1 MKKNIHLFIIDPQV
15 DFCDPDGAL
24 YVSGAEKDMSRLA
37 ALVNRVGDS
46 IDAIT
51 VTLDSHHPIDIAHP
65 IFWRDS
71 SGAHP
76 GPFTIITADDVKSGR
91 YTTTHPG
98 MMARATKYTNQLQ
111 ANGRYPLCIWP
122 PHCLIGSGGHA
133 IVPELFTALR
143 GWEERRLRMLNP
155 VTKGSNY
162 WTEHYSA
169 VQADVPDPEDP
180 GTALNWDLIRAL
192 QSADTILIAGEALS
206 HCVANTIRDVA
217 DNFGPEN
224 VKKFCLLEDCS
235 SNVAGFEH
243 LGDAFVRDLTAQGM
257 GVARST
263 DYLP

>member
-1 MKKNIHLFIIDPQV
+1 MGMNIHLFIIDPQV
-15 DFCDPDGAL
+15 DFCSPAGAL
-24 YVSGAEKDMSRLA
+24 YVAGAEQDMSRLA
-37 ALVNRVGDS
+37 ALVGRIGDAF
-46 IDAIT
+46 DTIT
-51 VTLDSHHPIDIAHP
+51 VTLDSHHSLDIAHP

-76 GPFTIITADDVKSGR
+76 APFTVISADDVNSGK

-98 MMARATKYTNQLQ
+98 MLARATRYVKLLQ

-133 IVPELFTALR
+133 MVPELFAALR
-143 GWEERRLRMLNP
+143 LWEERHLRILNL

-169 VQADVPDPEDP
+169 VQADVPDPEDS
-180 GTALNWDLIRAL
+180 GTALNWDLIKAL
-192 QSADTILIAGEALS
+192 KSADTILIAGEALS

-217 DNFGPEN
+217 ENFGLEN
-224 VKKFCLLEDCS
+224 VQKLCLLTDCS
-235 SNVAGFEH
+235 SSVAGFER
-243 LGDAFVRDLTAQGM
+243 LGEAFVLDLTAMGM
-257 GVARST
+257 QVATSV

>member
-1 MKKNIHLFIIDPQV
+1 MKKQIQLFIIDPQV
-15 DFCDPDGAL
+15 DFCSPNGAL
-24 YVSGAEKDMSRLA
+24 YVAGADKDMSRLA
-37 ALVNRVGDS
+37 AMVGRLGDA

-76 GPFTIITADDVKSGR
+76 GPFTIITADDVNAGR

-98 MMARATKYTNQLQ
+98 MMARATKYVNQLK

-122 PHCLIGSGGHA
+122 PHCLIGSEGHA
-133 IVPELFTALR
+133 IMPELFTELR
-143 GWEERRLRMLNP
+143 QWEERRLRMLNL

-180 GTALNWDLIRAL
+180 GTALNWDLIKAL
-192 QSADTILIAGEALS
+192 KSADTILIAGEALS

-217 DNFGPEN
+217 YNFGPEN

-235 SNVAGFEH
+235 SNVAGFEQ
-243 LGDAFVRDLTAQGM
+243 LGEAFVRDLTAMGM
-257 GVARST
+257 QVVKSA